1 MSGHSGGP
9 FIERRSVVVALDRIK
24 ASRGLVPHR
33 IQTGNGRRVYFQR
46 DGPLGIFTRTDALQ
60 THPENE
66 KKGTIGSSS
75 GEKK

>member
-60 THPENE
+60 THPENQ
-66 KKGTIGSSS
+66 KKDTIGSSS